1 MSAGR
6 DDAGPTGVP
15 DGAGTAGTGT
25 GRGAF
30 GPMWSVSCAGLT
42 RMGGRE
48 SHEDAVVVLGAA
60 ALAPGAEVRARR
72 VLPAPAWVLCAVVDG
87 MGGHAGGEC
96 AAGVAAMDLA
106 RLDPANRSEA
116 ALTAEIEAV
125 SDRIEAAGRAWDL
138 PGMGATAALVLAGGE
153 RAVVANVGDCRC
165 YQVADGYVSQIS
177 VDDHDPALGENVVT
191 QSLGG
196 PPRALDIHW
205 LELPHAQTA
214 TTRYML
220 CSDGVHGAVDSQEMR
235 AILLREDEADATAR
249 RLADAVHE
257 SCRDNYSVVII
268 DVRPGA
274 PAPSGGAA

>member
-1 MSAGR
+1 MSTGR
-6 DDAGPTGVP
+6 DDTGPTGVS
-15 DGAGTAGTGT
+15 DGAGAAGTGT

-42 RMGGRE
+42 RMGGRD

-60 ALAPGAEVRARR
+60 AVRARH

-205 LELPHAQTA
+205 LELPHAETA

-257 SCRDNYSVVII
+257 SCRDNYSVVIM

-274 PAPSGGAA
+274 PAPPGGAA